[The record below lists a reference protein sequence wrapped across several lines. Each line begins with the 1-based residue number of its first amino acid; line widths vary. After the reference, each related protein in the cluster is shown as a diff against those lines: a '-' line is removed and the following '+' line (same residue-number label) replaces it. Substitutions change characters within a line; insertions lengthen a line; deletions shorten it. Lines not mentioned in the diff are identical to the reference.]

1 MSLNKAILMGR
12 LTREP
17 ELKTTAS
24 GVSVCSFT
32 LAVARGYARDG
43 GRETDFIDCVA
54 WRSTAEFISRYFVK
68 GQMMALVGSIQTR
81 KWEDKD
87 GNKRVSVEV
96 VAEEASFCGERK
108 EGGQARPE
116 ARPVAVDGPEAGGT
130 EIPGDGNGFSDGDL
144 PF

>member
-1 MSLNKAILMGR
+1 MLNKAILMGR
-12 LTREP
+12 LTRDP
-17 ELKTTAS
+17 ELRHTAS
-24 GVSVCSFT
+24 NIPVTSFS
-32 LAVARGYARDG
+32 LAVDRNYGKGAERQ
-43 GRETDFIDCVA
+43 TDFIDCVA

-130 EIPGDGNGFSDGDL
+130 EIPGDGNGFSDDDL

>member
-96 VAEEASFCGERK
+96 VADEVSFADSKKDREGAAGRESAYSAGFDAPLTGTSDFQELSDDDGE
-108 EGGQARPE
+108 
-116 ARPVAVDGPEAGGT
+116 
-130 EIPGDGNGFSDGDL
+130 L

>member
-1 MSLNKAILMGR
+1 MLNKAILMGR
-12 LTREP
+12 LTRDP
-17 ELKTTAS
+17 ELRHTAS
-24 GVSVCSFT
+24 NIPVTSFS
-32 LAVARGYARDG
+32 LAVDRNYGKGAERQ
-43 GRETDFIDCVA
+43 TDFIDCVA

-96 VAEEASFCGERK
+96 VADEVSFADSKKDREGAAGRESAYSAGFDAPLTGTSDFQELSDDDGE
-108 EGGQARPE
+108 
-116 ARPVAVDGPEAGGT
+116 
-130 EIPGDGNGFSDGDL
+130 L